1 LLFVENY
8 RHERLHVP
16 RLSLQRGLGWWEQ
29 HFAVPIEGEPP
40 VVKNSEPNT
49 VDVTDRI
56 ATKISQVIKLLN
68 RTEGASLE
76 EMSSLASWLP
86 HSTRAF
92 LTGLKKKDHV
102 ISSDKVDG
110 MRRYRIVPPVSQ

>member
-8 RHERLHVP
+8 GHKRLHVP

-49 VDVTDRI
+49 VDITDKI
-56 ATKISQVIKLLN
+56 ATKHDQVIELLQRHN
-68 RTEGASLE
+68 GASLE
-76 EMSSLASWLP
+76 EMSTLANWLP

-92 LTGLKKKDHV
+92 LTGLKKKGHDV
-102 ISSDKVDG
+102 SSDKVDG
-110 MRRYRIVPPVSQ
+110 MRRYRIVTLVSQ